1 MNGWIQEKENKERP
15 SPFLPSFLPTLA
27 LRLKHK
33 VKHLKNPN
41 LKEGRNLLS
50 FLFIHVIALSHLQ
63 PTTIHRKTN
72 TRDPPPPL
80 PESDIVIVITYSFS
94 LL

>member
-1 MNGWIQEKENKERP
+1 MDGSKKKKIRNAT
-15 SPFLPSFLPTLA
+15 LPSFLSTLA

-41 LKEGRNLLS
+41 LKEGRNLFS

-72 TRDPPPPL
+72 PLPLPL
-80 PESDIVIVITYSFS
+80 PESDIVIVITYNFS